1 MALEDMKG
9 DGSPDIV
16 ALESDPTTQNL
27 DIAIALGNGDGTFKT
42 PTITS
47 YAGRYVNGTSLAVA
61 DFNGDGK
68 LDVATS
74 SFLGPM
80 ESGIALGKGDGTLQ
94 TGGDPSS
101 VGPAQAFYVGSGPPQ
116 SPSLNGDGKPDIL
129 TGSVELLSQ
138 PPPCGGG
145 PPFRPPPSLPAHPPS
160 LWAKRNFY
168 CYRSGTLRQHNRA
181 YQQCVLL

>member
-1 MALEDMKG
+1 MNG
-9 DGSPDIV
+9 DGSLDIV

-47 YAGRYVNGTSLAVA
+47 YAGQYVNGTSLAVA

-68 LDVATS
+68 LDIATS

-80 ESGIALGKGDGTLQ
+80 ESGIAVGNGDGTLQ

-101 VGPAQAFYVGSGPPQ
+101 VGPVQAFYVGSGGAAIALD
-116 SPSLNGDGKPDIL
+116 LNGDGKPDISDRL
-129 TGSVELLSQ
+129 RGTLESAWWRGDDRLDY
-138 PPPCGGG
+138 
-145 PPFRPPPSLPAHPPS
+145 RPHYQRSAHR
-160 LWAKRNFY
+160 LCRAKRNLY
-168 CYRSGTLRQHNRA
+168 CYRSGALRQHNRA
-181 YQQCVLL
+181 YRQCVLL